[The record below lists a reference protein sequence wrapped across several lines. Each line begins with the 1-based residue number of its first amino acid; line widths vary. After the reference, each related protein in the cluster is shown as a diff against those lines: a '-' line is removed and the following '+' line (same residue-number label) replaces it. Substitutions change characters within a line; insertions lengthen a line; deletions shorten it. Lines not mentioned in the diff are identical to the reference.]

1 MLRTTE
7 DLKSYSIRATD
18 DELGKVEELYF
29 DDQQWG
35 VRYLVVKPGSWFTRQ
50 RVLISPHSVTGIN
63 DHDESVLVALTREQ
77 VKNSPDIDTHQ
88 PLSRQM
94 ERDHASY
101 YGYGAYWMG
110 PYLWGAG
117 ALPAAGLPDPDMVP
131 SESTARWEA
140 EQAEREQAAQNDDD
154 VHLKS
159 SDTVNGYA
167 ITGTDGDIGHVQDIL
182 FDDESWAIRYLI
194 VDTRNWLPGGKK
206 TVISIQWIESIS
218 WLESSVQVRLTRDQ
232 IKNSPEYDEHA
243 RIERDYE
250 DRLHQHYGRPGYW
263 DL

>member
-1 MLRTTE
+1 MLRTTD
-7 DLKSYSIRATD
+7 DLKAYSIRATD

-35 VRYLVVKPGSWFTRQ
+35 IRYLVVKPGSWFTRQ
-50 RVLISPHSVTGIN
+50 RVLISPQSVTGIN

-117 ALPAAGLPDPDMVP
+117 ALPVAALPDPDMVP
-131 SESTARWEA
+131 SESTSRWEA
-140 EQAEREQAAQNDDD
+140 GQAVREDATQNDDD
-154 VHLKS
+154 VHLRS
-159 SDTVNGYA
+159 SETVNGYA
-167 ITGTDGDIGHVQDIL
+167 IAGTDGDIGHVQDIL

-218 WLESSVQVRLTRDQ
+218 WLESSVQVRLTREQ

-243 RIERDYE
+243 RVERDYE